1 MTIPKKILPLAVLV
15 VGLSLY
21 LFFKMF
27 WWEETITYEV
37 FSPFQLYHQQY
48 IYRGAVRQLTSRAY
62 AIQSEN
68 DSLHAGILRYTYIT
82 SFDRELRHYTEF
94 QVINPGDTSVIQ
106 AQYNEQGHLQK
117 VIFESG
123 SSSFATYDKAGFL
136 QKVVDRN
143 AEGRPVQRELFKTE
157 NGRYKEKTILDG
169 KGVVLRRFEYSWLP
183 NGSLQTVRI
192 LVPVADQQWLEETI
206 TFTDLEAGHS
216 QYQRRRY
223 SETGALQELEDTWLY
238 HGFVEKSMVVAHG
251 DTSRYVNQLDLDSRG
266 NPVKVV
272 YRLDGEVYQV
282 DLLEYD
288 YF

>member
-1 MTIPKKILPLAVLV
+1 MTISKKLLPWAVV
-15 VGLSLY
+15 VFGLSIYIL
-21 LFFKMF
+21 FKMLQRG
-27 WWEETITYEV
+27 ETTTYEV
-37 FSPFQLYHQQY
+37 FSPFQLYNQQY
-48 IYRGAVRQLTSRAY
+48 TYIGAVRQLTSRAY
-62 AIQSEN
+62 AVQSEN

-94 QVINPGDTSVIQ
+94 QVISPGDTSMIQ
-106 AQYNEQGHLQK
+106 AQYNELGHLQK

-183 NGSLQTVRI
+183 NGSLQAVRI
-192 LVPVADQQWLEETI
+192 FVPAADQQWLEENI
-206 TFTDLEAGHS
+206 TFTELEAGHS
-216 QYQRRRY
+216 QYQRKRY

-238 HGFVEKSMVVAHG
+238 HGFVEKSTVVTNG
-251 DTSRYVNQLDLDSRG
+251 DTSRYVNNLDLDSRG

-282 DLLEYD
+282 DLFEYI